1 MTRWFI
7 GLLLATFSSL
17 TAYSQAPLDEIVV
30 ADGRIPDSAH
40 AAWSTLPA
48 VFVSAPDSTKHEMDG
63 AIEAAVKTNNLL
75 CLREGSCAWLKIQ
88 SRRVY
93 LQGLSGSGK
102 LSKDGMLCPSSRTIP
117 QLKYY
122 STRFIVRRKCLPV
135 FWDKQAQTY
144 SVSDR

>member
-1 MTRWFI
+1 MTRWLI

-30 ADGRIPDSAH
+30 ADERVPDGAH

-48 VFVSAPDSTKHEMDG
+48 VFVSAPVSTTQEMDS

-75 CLREGSCAWLKIQ
+75 CLREGSCAWLTIQ

-93 LQGLSGSGK
+93 LQGLLGSGK
-102 LSKDGMLCPSSRTIP
+102 LTKDGMLCPSSRTIP

-122 STRFIVRRKCLPV
+122 STIFVAQRKCLPV
-135 FWDKQAQTY
+135 FWDMQAQTY